1 MSPRNPQNHL
11 KTTLNHPK
19 TNPKPSQNLL
29 NNSSFHPSSA
39 TLKLLNKKL
48 QVLEQGTLDFLRILG
63 VVLGVLWVVLGLLEV
78 LLEVL
83 QVVLEV
89 LEVVLVVLE
98 VVLVVLE
105 LVLGSEPLIF
115 LNQCFLKQ

>member
-1 MSPRNPQNHL
+1 MLTPHFVN
-11 KTTLNHPK
+11 
-19 TNPKPSQNLL
+19 
-29 NNSSFHPSSA
+29 A
-39 TLKLLNKKL
+39 LKLLNKKL
-48 QVLEQGTLDFLRILG
+48 QGLEQGTLDFLRILG

-83 QVVLEV
+83 QVFLEV